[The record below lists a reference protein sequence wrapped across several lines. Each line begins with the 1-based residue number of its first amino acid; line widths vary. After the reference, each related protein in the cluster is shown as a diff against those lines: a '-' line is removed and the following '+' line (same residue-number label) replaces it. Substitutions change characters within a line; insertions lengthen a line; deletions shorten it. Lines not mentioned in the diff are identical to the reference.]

1 MYKKALLERSVNGMP
16 STDAFSGCAA
26 RALSNAISDGY
37 AQAGAPVLTYS
48 WQLPAASDIYQ
59 AA

>member
-1 MYKKALLERSVNGMP
+1 MYMKAPLERSVKAMIG
-16 STDAFSGCAA
+16 TDAFSGRTA

-37 AQAGAPVLTYS
+37 AQAGAAVLTYS
-48 WQLPAASDIYQ
+48 WQLPAASDIYE